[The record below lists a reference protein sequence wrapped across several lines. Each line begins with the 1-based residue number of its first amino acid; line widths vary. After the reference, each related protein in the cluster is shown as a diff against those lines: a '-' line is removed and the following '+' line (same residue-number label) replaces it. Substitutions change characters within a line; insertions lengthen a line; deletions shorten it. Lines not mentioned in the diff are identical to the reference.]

1 MNDILKLNRAEKLLL
16 FDTISRKVYS
26 KRDSWEAIIS
36 KKIFEEEC
44 RAKSTRETRNK
55 IQHIIEN
62 NDLINQDFF
71 GILLTSLVKN

>member
-16 FDTISRKVYS
+16 FDIISQKLYS
-26 KRDSWEAIIS
+26 KKGSWESIIS
-36 KKIFEEEC
+36 KKIFEEEY
-44 RAKSTRETRNK
+44 RPKSSKEIQK